1 MKKRKFFTDSPPHG
15 HAVTK
20 NKENIRIDSLKGY
33 GKADIHIHSSAS
45 DAVVTPEE
53 IVDYVENNTDLNVIA
68 ITDHDQIKGAIR
80 AREYALEKKYNLQV
94 IVGEEVSTLKGHLI
108 GLFIKKRIKRYTG
121 LIDTVKSIHEQ
132 GGIAIVPHPLSW
144 LTTSVGEQ
152 AFKSVIKNKTPGVY
166 FDAVELI
173 NPAIAGKVTDERAQ
187 KLNTMLWKLPVT
199 GGSDSHSLDG
209 IGSAFTLFPGKT
221 EEDLRKAI
229 LEGTTLYGGKYWN
242 FREHWDLFVKKF
254 KRFKVF

>member
-15 HAVTK
+15 HAVTRHR
-20 NKENIRIDSLKGY
+20 EHISIDSLKGY
-33 GKADIHIHSSAS
+33 GRADIHTHSSAS

-53 IVDYVENNTDLNVIA
+53 IVDYVENNTNLDVIA

-80 AREYALEKKYNLQV
+80 AREYAIEKGCRLRV
-94 IVGEEVSTLKGHLI
+94 IVGEEVSTLKGHLL
-108 GLFIKKRIKRYTG
+108 GLFMKKRIKRYTG
-121 LIDTVKSIHEQ
+121 LIDTVKAIHGQ
-132 GGIAIVPHPLSW
+132 GGLAIVPHPLSW

-152 AFKSVIKNKTPGVY
+152 AFRSVLKSRDKDVY
-166 FDAVELI
+166 FDAVEMI

-187 KLNTMLWKLPVT
+187 HLNKTLWNLPVT

-209 IGSAFTLFPGKT
+209 IGTAFTLFPGKT
-221 EEDLRKAI
+221 EDDLRRAI

-242 FREHWDLFVKKF
+242 FKEHWELFTKKF
-254 KRFKVF
+254 KKFKIF